1 MANLTFKHRL
11 GWPSSPLSL
20 GGHSCSRMFATVV
33 KMCALENGGQHLFFL
48 YKCWMVIFFFFVRGR
63 SVVRARINEELYF
76 FLDRPFLFVQ
86 CHFDL
91 IGLQVNKYQADSF
104 RGYSKTPN
112 STRSLLGL
120 IRLNFVVPNGSVST
134 WTCHVPRNQSGPRK
148 FAVSSSASKAR
159 SHHCER

>member
-1 MANLTFKHRL
+1 MQQDVRNCREDVCVGEWWAA
-11 GWPSSPLSL
+11 S
-20 GGHSCSRMFATVV
+20 
-33 KMCALENGGQHLFFL
+33 LFFVQVL
-48 YKCWMVIFFFFVRGR
+48 DGDFFFFVRGR

-91 IGLQVNKYQADSF
+91 IGRQVNKYQADSF